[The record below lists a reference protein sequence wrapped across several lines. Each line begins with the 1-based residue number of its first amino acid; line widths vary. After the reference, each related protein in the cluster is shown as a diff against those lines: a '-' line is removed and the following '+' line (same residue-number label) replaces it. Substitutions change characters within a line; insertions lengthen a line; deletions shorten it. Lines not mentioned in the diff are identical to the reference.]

1 VVEAAWR
8 GACWVVEGDSPPP
21 QAVSSAASSSAKMGL
36 NMADLCEEWKRH
48 SGITLS
54 NLQFN

>member
-1 VVEAAWR
+1 
-8 GACWVVEGDSPPP
+8 VVEGDSPPP

-54 NLQFN
+54 DLQFN